1 MSVTKSRLNKIEISD
16 MVRLAFGEAAS
27 IKKLEELKDG
37 FFNTAY
43 MIELSDG
50 RKTVLKVSPAKEIK
64 VLRYE
69 KNIMNT
75 EVTVMNKLKE
85 DNIQVPK
92 IYYYGKYKTFLE
104 FFFMEF
110 IEGTPLNKLSSEMTE
125 EQLNKVY
132 KQLGEIVYKFHNIE
146 GKYFG
151 YISQPEKRFDT
162 WKEAF
167 LFMVKELLE
176 DAADEEV
183 KLPYSY
189 NDIYNMI
196 YEKSYVL
203 DEVKQS
209 SILHKDLWE
218 GNIFIEEQTNN
229 ITGII
234 DWERAIYGDSIM
246 DLVCGFL
253 LDKPSFIDKYFGN
266 KLLTYE
272 EKIRVILYNIYLF
285 LIMVIECT
293 YRKVP
298 ESEFALEMLKKSCK
312 ELLSLDS
319 ALNQC

>member
-1 MSVTKSRLNKIEISD
+1 
-16 MVRLAFGEAAS
+16 
-27 IKKLEELKDG
+27 
-37 FFNTAY
+37 
-43 MIELSDG
+43 
-50 RKTVLKVSPAKEIK
+50 
-64 VLRYE
+64 
-69 KNIMNT
+69 
-75 EVTVMNKLKE
+75 
-85 DNIQVPK
+85 
-92 IYYYGKYKTFLE
+92 
-104 FFFMEF
+104 MEF

-234 DWERAIYGDSIM
+234 DWERAIYGDFIM